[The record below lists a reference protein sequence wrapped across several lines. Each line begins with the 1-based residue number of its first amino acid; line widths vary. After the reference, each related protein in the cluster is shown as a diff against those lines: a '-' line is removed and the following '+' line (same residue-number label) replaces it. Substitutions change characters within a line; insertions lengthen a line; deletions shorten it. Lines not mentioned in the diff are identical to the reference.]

1 MIVGGINITKQ
12 AEFDRLAGELAAE
25 DPQWYEVDEAHDLL
39 VWTDA
44 LCAVKAGDFEAWHT
58 VSLDPKEWHR
68 THPDAQDDIVPR
80 EQVAG
85 ILNKAIAERRPYK
98 AEAFSTDCNA
108 KLQRLLELAGD
119 PMTKRTIRFE

>member
-58 VSLDPKEWHR
+58 VSLSPRRGTRLSPMRR
-68 THPDAQDDIVPR
+68 TTPFPASRSPESSTRPSRSDAR
-80 EQVAG
+80 T
-85 ILNKAIAERRPYK
+85 RRR
-98 AEAFSTDCNA
+98 C
-108 KLQRLLELAGD
+108 
-119 PMTKRTIRFE
+119 